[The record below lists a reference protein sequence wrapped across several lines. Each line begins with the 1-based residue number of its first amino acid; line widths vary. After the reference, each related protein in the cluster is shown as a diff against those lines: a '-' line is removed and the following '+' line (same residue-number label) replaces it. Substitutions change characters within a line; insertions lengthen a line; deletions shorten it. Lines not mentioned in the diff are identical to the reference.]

1 MINVEDWHEENLS
14 SYFQEC
20 FNFID
25 EGIANGGILVH
36 CHAGI
41 SRSPTIIIGYLMSR
55 KRMTLEEA
63 FHFVKQKKT
72 IIKPNHGFLEQLKDL
87 EEEMFGERSNF
98 SLDDNKGLSCNEN
111 IQSNSL
117 NHSVGAKY

>member
-1 MINVEDWHEENLS
+1 MEDWHEENLS

-25 EGIANGGILVH
+25 EGIATGGILVH

-41 SRSPTIIIGYLMSR
+41 SRSPTIIIGYLMAR

-63 FHFVKQKKT
+63 FHFVKQKKA

-87 EEEMFGERSNF
+87 EENMFGKRSNF
-98 SLDDNKGLSCNEN
+98 TLDGDKALSCTENQN